1 MHDVTGDLR
10 VTHTDLEWWLDLAP
24 RVEWTWARTYADS
37 APHSYVVL
45 GRTAGLLGRDDE
57 VTYVDTSRHAPGA
70 DRG

>member
-24 RVEWTWARTYADS
+24 GVEWTWARAHAYS

-45 GRTAGLLGRDDE
+45 GRTAGLLGRGDE
-57 VTYVDTSRHAPGA
+57 VAYVDTRRHATGA
-70 DRG
+70 EHG